1 MQRPAR
7 WLAVALV
14 VAATPA
20 LAQEPQRPPPLPDHW
35 LTLDSL
41 TQLVGLTAD
50 QRTKVAQP
58 YTALNAVV
66 KQAADKRAALRGQFR
81 RPPDGSAPEPTP
93 EQRQAMR
100 ARMDSVR
107 AEFEGLQEEANMWH
121 GTIRNLLTAAQQ
133 AQFDALP
140 PPRVTPQFRRPGGGG
155 SEGSGE

>member
-7 WLAVALV
+7 WFAVALV

-20 LAQEPQRPPPLPDHW
+20 LAQEPQRPQPLPDHW
-35 LTLDSL
+35 FTLDSL

-50 QRTKVAQP
+50 QRAKVAQP
-58 YTALNAVV
+58 YAALNAVV

-81 RPPDGSAPEPTP
+81 RPPPDGSAPEPTP

-133 AQFDALP
+133 TKFDALP
-140 PPRVTPQFRRPGGGG
+140 PPRLTPQLQRRPGGGPG
-155 SEGSGE
+155 V